1 MAKSKTVDVKTKP
14 PLNGHSRLLDNY
26 PGPAL
31 LMAEDGT
38 VIHSNDKG
46 ADLEVRLQNG
56 TVPEIVDLISIAA
69 AENAVAAGTVS
80 LENSYSENVLDVT
93 VVPQATD
100 DRLVVLVRDLTMER
114 NLRYIVSTIRGELDP
129 HNMLAVAA
137 RATVRVLSVAGCR
150 IYRQNESGAFTI
162 AAEYGNTQGLDG
174 LDNCLGDI
182 NDNSPVISINID
194 SWQVLTAST
203 NYRQTINGA
212 FSIWRHDKGTPWDD
226 DHRQLINEVAN
237 HLGIT
242 NEQVSN
248 HERILALSRT
258 NGITGLL
265 NRRAFCEEELPRRF
279 SRLSHSRQ
287 TAALFYVDM
296 DNFKLVNDVHGHQ
309 RGDDAILFLRDMLIK
324 FSRPG
329 DVIARLGGD
338 EFAMWLDGV
347 TLEVTKSRAEA
358 LIKASREMQQFS
370 GSEEKPLGLSVGV
383 AVYDPDFGEEPEEM
397 LARADAAMYVV
408 KKAGK
413 GGYHLA
419 PLPEPKSG

>member
-1 MAKSKTVDVKTKP
+1 MAKSKAVDAEIKP
-14 PLNGHSRLLDNY
+14 PPNGHSRLLDNY

-31 LMAEDGT
+31 LMAANGM

-46 ADLEVRLQNG
+46 ADLEARLQHG
-56 TVPEIVDLISIAA
+56 TVPEIVDLIGIAT
-69 AENAVAAGTVS
+69 AENSVATGTVS
-80 LENSYSENVLDVT
+80 LENAHGANVLDIT
-93 VVPQATD
+93 VVPQVAD
-100 DRLVVLVRDLTMER
+100 DLLVVLVRDLTMER
-114 NLRYIVSTIRGELDP
+114 NLRHIVSTIRDELDP
-129 HNMLAVAA
+129 HNMLAEAA
-137 RATVRVLSVAGCR
+137 RATARTLSVAGCR
-150 IYRQNESGAFTI
+150 IYRQDESRAFTT
-162 AAEYGNTQGLDG
+162 AAEYGNTLGLDG
-174 LDNCLGDI
+174 LDSRLGDI
-182 NDNSPVISINID
+182 NDNNQVISINID
-194 SWQVLTAST
+194 SWQVLAAST
-203 NYRQTINGA
+203 SYRQSINGA

-226 DHRQLINEVAN
+226 DDQKLINEVAN

-248 HERILALSRT
+248 HERIIALSRT

-279 SRLSHSRQ
+279 SRLAHNHE

-296 DNFKLVNDVHGHQ
+296 DNFKLVNDVHGQQ

-358 LIKASREMQQFS
+358 LIEASKEMQQFS

-383 AVYDPDFGEEPEEM
+383 AVYDPDFGEEPEAM
-397 LARADAAMYVV
+397 LARADTAMYVV

-419 PLPEPKSG
+419 PLPASKSG